1 MSGRKYLEEGCTFFI
16 ERLTVVSSE
25 PGTVHSG
32 AKLFKLGR
40 NRKLVEVIVQMSA
53 MT

>member
-1 MSGRKYLEEGCTFFI
+1 MAQKYLEEGFTFFI
-16 ERLTVVSSE
+16 ERLTAVSSE
-25 PGTVHSG
+25 LGTVHSG

-40 NRKLVEVIVQMSA
+40 NCKLLVVIVQMSA